1 MKKTGALRPR
11 LQLVV
16 ARIKIVFNV
25 GVSVLA
31 RAESFLRL
39 PHERGARA
47 HIFCSGAAARTQG
60 QITNLRQYTR

>member
-25 GVSVLA
+25 GAS
-31 RAESFLRL
+31 
-39 PHERGARA
+39 A
-47 HIFCSGAAARTQG
+47 HMFCSGAAARTQG